1 MVDKAIENLLEKIS
15 EIVDQSKTSSMHQRN
30 QNKKLFDMKREKFS
44 LTMVLMVT
52 RENLFSLDTVSKN
65 CQKIISSAYIQD
77 HLILHQLTKFGK
89 ITMK

>member
-15 EIVDQSKTSSMHQRN
+15 GIVDQSKTSSMHQRN

-52 RENLFSLDTVSKN
+52 RENLFSLDTVLKN

>member
-30 QNKKLFDMKREKFS
+30 QNEKLFDMKREKFS